1 MSATRLLMIDDEP
14 YIGAL
19 VRRVAE
25 GLDYEMSFVTLADEF
40 KQTHRSF
47 EPDVVILDLSMPDI
61 DGIELL
67 KFLAT
72 ENSRARILILS
83 GFDPRILNGAHRLGQ
98 DRGLHMAGIVSK
110 PVRVAELRTVLASL
124 KSGPTNPSEI

>member
-1 MSATRLLMIDDEP
+1 MSVSRLLMIDDEP

-40 KQTHRSF
+40 KQAHRSF
-47 EPDVVILDLSMPDI
+47 DPDVVVLDLSMPDI

-67 KFLAT
+67 KFLAA
-72 ENSRARILILS
+72 EKSRARILILS
-83 GFDPRILNGAHRLGQ
+83 GFDARILNGAHRLGE

-110 PVRVAELRTVLASL
+110 PVRVAELRTVLSNL
-124 KSGPTNPSEI
+124 KTERTNPPAN

>member
-1 MSATRLLMIDDEP
+1 MSVTRLLMIDDEP

-25 GLDYEMSFVTLADEF
+25 GLDYEMRFVTLADEF
-40 KQTHRSF
+40 KRTHRSLD
-47 EPDVVILDLSMPDI
+47 PDVVILDLSMPDI

-72 ENSRARILILS
+72 EKSRARILILS
-83 GFDPRILNGAHRLGQ
+83 GFDARILNGARRLGE

-110 PVRVAELRTVLASL
+110 PVRIAELRTILETL
-124 KSGPTNPSEI
+124 KTTQPDRPND